1 MNEGIIR
8 VMKMVEEGKL
18 TAEEGA
24 ELIAA
29 MGSAKEAP
37 SPSQDV
43 NVHLTENSP
52 KSGLLEGFDRESF
65 MKNDVKAAPGETFLQ
80 VRVLSAD
87 GDKVKINLPLN
98 FVKSVLRLTGKLPM
112 IQAEQLEGID
122 MKELMDTINA
132 AIDSD
137 LTGRIVDVE
146 SANGDLVVVEIVQV

>member
-1 MNEGIIR
+1 MNEGILRI
-8 VMKMVEEGKL
+8 MKMVEEGKL
-18 TAEEGA
+18 TSEEGA
-24 ELIAA
+24 ELI
-29 MGSAKEAP
+29 SALGTSTDTSGHANA
-37 SPSQDV
+37 SDGQSSSA
-43 NVHLTENSP
+43 TP

-65 MKNDVKAAPGETFLQ
+65 MKNDVKAAPGEVFLQ

-132 AIDSD
+132 AIESD
-137 LTGRIVDVE
+137 LMGRIVDVE